1 MTVYFEIL
9 ALGFVIVMALQY
21 TKVIDLNKLVDDNK
35 HYFKRFKEEDYDFL
49 VRAKYG
55 DGIDPDFLFGKRI
68 RNGVLV
74 SLVLMTAFLT
84 QLSYLYILA
93 SIIAGIFIF
102 KQGYSSLKKYYN
114 AHLHEIDSLLPH
126 YLKGLEILVQHYTVP
141 VALGKSID
149 SAPEIFK
156 KGLVQ
161 MIDEINAGDSSINPY
176 MTFAKTYP
184 VRDSMRMMRLLYRLG
199 LGKQDRKQEQ
209 LLTFS
214 RSISS
219 LQQKARDT
227 RYKERLDKMEGKT
240 MSMLIATGA
249 GTMILL
255 IFAVL
260 QMMGNM

>member
-1 MTVYFEIL
+1 MYFEIL
-9 ALGFVIVMALQY
+9 GLGAAIVMTLQY
-21 TKVIDLNKLVDDNK
+21 TKVINLNKLVDDNK
-35 HYFKRFKEEDYDFL
+35 QYFKRFKEDDYDFL

-55 DGIDPDFLFGKRI
+55 EGVDPDFLFGKRI
-68 RNGVLV
+68 RDGVLV
-74 SLVLMTAFLT
+74 GLILLT
-84 QLSYLYILA
+84 LFINQMSYLYVLA
-93 SIIAGIFIF
+93 AVIVGFLMF
-102 KQGYSSLKKYYN
+102 KSGYTSLKNYYK

-149 SAPEIFK
+149 TAPDIFK
-156 KGLVQ
+156 TGLRQ
-161 MIDEINAGDSSINPY
+161 MIEEINAGDSTITPY
-176 MTFAKTYP
+176 MTFATTYP

-199 LGKQDRKQEQ
+199 LGKQERKQEQ

-219 LQQKARDT
+219 LQQKARET

-249 GTMILL
+249 GTMVLL
-255 IFAVL
+255 IFAVM
-260 QMMGNM
+260 QMMSM